1 MRQVFAVLLAML
13 PLAAMAQDFPAA
25 FSVTGVDADDA
36 LNIRAKPSA
45 NAEIIGQIGPYALN
59 IEVLELSGNSKWGK
73 VGTPE
78 GNGWVAM
85 TFLELMPLADPTKVQ
100 RPLSCRGTEPF
111 WSVSLLAGGAEYN
124 SPDTGAVPLM
134 VTGESVAP
142 NGALVML
149 EEGPTLTHTLLVLR
163 EACSDGM
170 TDREYGFST
179 RLFTQAP
186 DGNSA
191 AKGCCTLDHR

>member
-1 MRQVFAVLLAML
+1 MRQVGAVLLAML
-13 PLAAMAQDFPAA
+13 PLAAAAQDFPAA
-25 FSVTGVDADDA
+25 FSVTGVAADDA

-45 NAEIIGQIGPYALN
+45 NAEIIGQIGPHALN
-59 IEVLELSGNSKWGK
+59 IEVLELSANTKWGK

-78 GNGWVAM
+78 SNGWVAM
-85 TFLELMPLADPTKVQ
+85 TFLDLTPPADPTKVQ

-111 WSVSLLAGGAEYN
+111 WSVSLYPGGAEYN
-124 SPDTGAVPLM
+124 SPDTGAVPLT
-134 VTGESVAP
+134 VISESVAP
-142 NGALVML
+142 TGALVTL
-149 EEGPTLTHTLLVLR
+149 EEGPTMTHTLLVLR

-170 TDREYGFST
+170 SDRAYGFST
-179 RLFTQAP
+179 RLFTEAP